1 MRLRAALVA
10 VVIALATMATTLATQ
25 ARAGQPQAETWIVNQ
40 RTILLLGQVGLD
52 QKQAEQLFGGKD
64 TFLLVSQRPGGSPRP
79 GDHVHPGGAGLGNAA
94 RTVSFTSYA
103 ALRTALTVGALPPG
117 TRAVLYDNEH
127 WPLTPVGEQQNP
139 AKYEALAASL
149 AHAHHLLFISTP
161 AVTLTDVLAPK
172 AANRYAAYLKLGL
185 VTSAARYADAVDIQA
200 QGTEAN
206 LTAYVAFVRAAVA
219 QARAA
224 NRHVLVFAG
233 ISTNPDGQRVTSA
246 QFTAAVD
253 AVRRYINGF
262 WLNIPGG
269 GPACPSCGTPQPQI
283 ALPLL
288 RSLL

>member
-1 MRLRAALVA
+1 MKLRAALVA
-10 VVIALATMATTLATQ
+10 VVIAIATLATTLATQ
-25 ARAGQPQAETWIVNQ
+25 ARAGQPQTEAWIVNQ
-40 RTILLLGQVGLD
+40 KTILLLGHVGLD
-52 QKQAEQLFGGKD
+52 QQQVEQLFGGKD
-64 TFLLVSQRPGGSPRP
+64 TFLLVTPRP
-79 GDHVHPGGAGLGNAA
+79 GFHFHPGGGAGFGSAV

-103 ALRTALTVGALPPG
+103 ALRTALSAGALPPG

-127 WPLTPVGEQQNP
+127 WPLTPADEQQNP

-149 AHAHHLLFISTP
+149 VHAHHLLFISTP

-172 AANRYAAYLKLGL
+172 ATNRYAAYLKLGL
-185 VTSAARYADAVDIQA
+185 ATSAARYADAVDIQA
-200 QGTEAN
+200 QGAETN
-206 LTAYVAFVRAAVA
+206 LTAYVAFIRAAAA

-233 ISTNPDGQRVTSA
+233 VSTNPDGQQVTSA
-246 QFTAAVD
+246 QFAAAVD
-253 AVRRYINGF
+253 AVRRYVNGF

-269 GPACPSCGTPQPQI
+269 GAACPRCGAPQPQV